1 MFSER
6 LSRGKNTNVVLSEVD
21 RLSEKRTQLEKLS
34 DESLTEPAQDVLSE
48 FTTNVELSITSEK
61 VEEMVVS
68 TSINLFCR
76 QMPRKDDYYSVP
88 RSRLCAPRQRISITD
103 LN

>member
-1 MFSER
+1 
-6 LSRGKNTNVVLSEVD
+6 VLSEVD

-61 VEEMVVS
+61 VKVMVVS
-68 TSINLFCR
+68 TEIEEVLSFGVVDNNVGGIQSFTLN
-76 QMPRKDDYYSVP
+76 PDD
-88 RSRLCAPRQRISITD
+88 
-103 LN
+103 